1 MRGGARTKIKPT
13 TSQKALLA
21 AIWHKYG
28 GVGSIAK
35 KIGVHAQAPV
45 NWRLRGRVPLKLV
58 TMVADALGF
67 NRIQT
72 WGLNYSDMLLLF
84 PNETPFWA
92 EVVESYSFPPEVY
105 KSIMGLKNPKN
116 CID

>member
-67 NRIQT
+67 NRIQM
-72 WGLNYSDMLLLF
+72 WGLNYNDMILLF
-84 PNETPFWA
+84 PNEIPFWS
-92 EVVESYSFPPEVY
+92 EVVESYSFPPEIY
-105 KSIMGLKNPKN
+105 KSIMSLKNPKN